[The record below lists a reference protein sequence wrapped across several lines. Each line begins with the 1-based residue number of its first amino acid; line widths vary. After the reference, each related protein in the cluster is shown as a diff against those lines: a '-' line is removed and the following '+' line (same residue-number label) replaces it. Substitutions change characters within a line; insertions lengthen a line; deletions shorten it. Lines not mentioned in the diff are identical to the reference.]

1 MLLPDLQS
9 SSSIP
14 TFFHHIRRVCTP
26 RAAYI
31 TCFELH
37 SIRHTTRITSH
48 FPKQMIHYVVRIT
61 SRASRHTSHVI
72 YVIRTTSHAS
82 RKTAHVLRHT
92 PNCTLFTIFHASRI
106 THHSAYHTVY
116 VACHPSHAK
125 HHKSH
130 NTRTM
135 PHKSRHTADV
145 ADHPPHAS
153 RIKSHGMRH
162 TPQVEDAFDRCSDS
176 SQRFTIKFAVVTRH
190 KHHIT
195 PRTSHAYTSRL
206 MHHSELHTSPITR
219 HNADGTSR
227 TLYLSFALIDKRFA
241 LATRCSL

>member
-1 MLLPDLQS
+1 MLAATGFAEL
-9 SSSIP
+9 
-14 TFFHHIRRVCTP
+14 FFHPDVFPSYSPCLHATRRIYNVLRVTQHTAHNTHHVAFSKANDTLCRTHHFT
-26 RAAYI
+26 RDTSYI
-31 TCFELH
+31 TRH
-37 SIRHTTRITSH
+37 IRHTHHFPRITQDSTRLASH
-48 FPKQMIHYVVRIT
+48 SKL
-61 SRASRHTSHVI
+61 HT
-72 YVIRTTSHAS
+72 
-82 RKTAHVLRHT
+82 L
-92 PNCTLFTIFHASRI
+92 HASRI
-106 THHSAYHTVY
+106 THHSAYHTVC

-145 ADHPPHAS
+145 ADHPAHAS